1 VKEKGTTKNEVI
13 LSQKQASTKFKNMRE
28 DSSDEEE

>member
-1 VKEKGTTKNEVI
+1 VKWKGTTKNEVL
-13 LSQKQASTKFKNMRE
+13 LSQKQASTKLKNVRE